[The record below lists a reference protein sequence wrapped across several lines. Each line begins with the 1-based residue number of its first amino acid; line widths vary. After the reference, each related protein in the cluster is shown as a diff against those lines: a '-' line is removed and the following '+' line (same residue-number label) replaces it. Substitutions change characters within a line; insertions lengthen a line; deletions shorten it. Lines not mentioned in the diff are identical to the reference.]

1 MHKVLLYTNKL
12 NEIDDY
18 ARLVREAALSI
29 ELHVCRDE
37 ADVGA
42 AIGDAEIIFGV
53 HLPAHVYEKAR
64 NLKWIQSMWAGV
76 ERLLASP
83 VPPRVIITKPWGV
96 FGKYLSHYVF
106 GNLLAQR
113 VKYVHSQRLQSE
125 KRWESYRIEA
135 LNGQTMG
142 IAGMG
147 DTAVDI
153 AIAARAF
160 GMRVYGMN
168 SDGRAHPLAE
178 RMFSNSQLAD
188 FVADLDVLVLTL
200 PATANTLNLFDQHV
214 LGRMRR
220 NAVVINVGRG
230 AAIHDEAM
238 IRCLQHGT
246 IGGAILDVF
255 HTEPLPPSH
264 PYWTLPNCVVTPHI
278 AGPSLPSE
286 ITACFVENFK
296 FYEAGEPLLGLIDRE
311 RGY

>member
-1 MHKVLLYTNKL
+1 MHKVLLYTNRL
-12 NEIDDY
+12 NEIDEY
-18 ARLVREAALSI
+18 ARLVRDASLNI
-29 ELHVCRDE
+29 ELHVCRDD
-37 ADVGA
+37 ADVDA
-42 AIGDAEIIFGV
+42 AISDAEIIFGV
-53 HLPAHVYEKAR
+53 HLPAHVYEKAK

-83 VPPRVIITKPWGV
+83 VPPEVVITKPWGV

-113 VKYVHSQRLQSE
+113 VKYVHSQELQSE

-153 AIAARAF
+153 AIAAKAF

-178 RMFSNSQLAD
+178 RMFSNNQLAD

-214 LGRMRR
+214 FGRMKR

-238 IRCLQHGT
+238 IRCLQNGT

-255 HTEPLPPSH
+255 HTEPLPAEH

-286 ITACFVENFK
+286 ITSCFVENFK
-296 FYEAGEPLLGLIDRE
+296 LYEAGEPLLGLIDRA